1 MYLKKIFVIFFT
13 IAFALNLLTC
23 NSFFRK
29 SPDSAEKT
37 VHTCPIEAYYAGC
50 IEEAMRMLSGSRA
63 KPEQR
68 RQLVTLLWEIGDNAS
83 AANLL
88 EGLTKDTR
96 LSADERN
103 DLLPELFITYVLM
116 GDYSRAAALRK
127 TVEPIIQESDNRKI
141 AEYYFYD
148 AWVYHEMGDPE
159 KAAALYRRSVEMYKW
174 RALAWYRLG
183 TILQDKDP
191 KEAEKA
197 FLAAWN
203 DDRSFNPALL
213 PLIRLLAARGD
224 WKQAREYLSVAAA
237 RFPDDPEI
245 KSLLEEAL
253 RRAPV
258 PVSSDGMNLIRRQI
272 TAVPPKVK
280 PAAVI
285 QGEGIMRIGLNVS
298 RELVS
303 VKAGGAFTLQNLQT
317 GQVIYT
323 GIEKEQFW
331 VAQKDDAGIV
341 ITGLNNKVLFNGSN
355 SVKYE
360 LRSDQDTSIIAGIVS
375 GAPGTNRTYRGSL
388 EFIPKTAG
396 ITVVNIVNMG
406 DYLYGVVPSELPATW
421 PQAALR
427 AQAIAARSYAM
438 AYRGTYAGIGF
449 DIWCTARSQAYN
461 GVGSE
466 HANTTA
472 AVDATSGVILVGE
485 NDNVLAAYYSAN
497 HGGHS
502 EASLAMWGRDAYMQA
517 VSDVMLPPR
526 TSPLTPDALFRWI
539 GSSPETYSNVQG
551 FFYSNTYRWERWI
564 QPEEIRRR
572 MISDSRIAQ
581 DPGEIRRIVTRGRGI
596 SGRIIELEVQ
606 GSERNVIVKGDLIWF
621 NMGGLRSS
629 LFTIRSM
636 QNADGGIQYFCFQ
649 GAGYGHGIGLDQHA
663 AGGKAS
669 KGFSAEEILLHF
681 YPRASLRQL

>member
-1 MYLKKIFVIFFT
+1 MYFKKISVIFFT
-13 IAFALNLLTC
+13 IVFALNLLTC

-29 SPDSAEKT
+29 SPGSAGKT
-37 VHTCPIEAYYAGC
+37 VHDCPIEAYYAGC

-63 KPEQR
+63 KPEQK
-68 RQLVTLLWEIGDNAS
+68 RQLVTLLWEIGENDA

-88 EGLTKDTR
+88 EDLIKDNR
-96 LSADERN
+96 LSEGERN
-103 DLLPELFITYVLM
+103 YLLPELFITYVLV

-127 TVEPIIQESDNRKI
+127 NVEPIIQESDNRKI

-148 AWVYHEMGDPE
+148 AWVYHEMGDLE
-159 KAAALYRRSVEMYKW
+159 KAEALYRRSVAMYKW

-183 TILQDKDP
+183 TIIQDKNP

-197 FLAAWN
+197 FLTAWN
-203 DDRSFNPALL
+203 DDRAFNPPLL
-213 PLIRLLAARGD
+213 PLVRLLAARGD
-224 WKQAREYLSVAAA
+224 WRQAREHLSVAAA
-237 RFPDDPEI
+237 RFPNDPEI
-245 KSLLEEAL
+245 KSLMDEAL

-258 PVSSDGMNLIRRQI
+258 PASVDGMNLIRRAI
-272 TAVPPKVK
+272 TAAPPKVK
-280 PAAVI
+280 PAAII
-285 QGEGIMRIGLNVS
+285 QDEGIMRIGLNTN

-303 VKAGGAFTLQNLQT
+303 VRAGGAFTLQNLQT

-323 GIEKEQFW
+323 GAAREQFW
-331 VAQKDDAGIV
+331 VARKGSAGIV
-341 ITGLNNKVLFNGSN
+341 ITGLNNKVLFDGSN

-360 LRSDQDTSIIAGIVS
+360 LNSNQDTSIIAGIVS

-388 EFIPKTAG
+388 EFIPRIAG

-406 DYLYGVVPSELPATW
+406 DYLYGVVPSELPASW
-421 PQAALR
+421 PQAALQ

-438 AYRGTYAGIGF
+438 AYRGTYADIGF

-466 HANTTA
+466 HANSTA
-472 AVDATSGVILVGE
+472 AVDATSGIILVGE
-485 NDNVLAAYYSAN
+485 SDNVLAAYYSAN
-497 HGGHS
+497 HGGYS
-502 EASLAMWGRDAYMQA
+502 EDSLVLWGREAYMQA
-517 VSDVMLPPR
+517 VSDVLLPPR
-526 TSPLTPDALFRWI
+526 TSLLPPDALFRWI

-572 MISDSRIAQ
+572 MISDSRVSQ

-629 LFTIRSM
+629 LFTIRTM

-669 KGFSAEEILLHF
+669 KGYSAEEILRHF